1 MKQII
6 YFLTLIVGL
15 WSCSNQSKEKAVD
28 TNLVDTLK
36 MASIDKQS
44 DSNVTDKS
52 QYDSSFIDGL
62 KEFNDFKLFGNFV
75 LVGNDTIYLPEDL
88 PLNREQHF
96 KGLKNGR
103 QFILTLKRTNLT
115 NLMYNFKQITRGNKV
130 INSINGIAVLSAGIV
145 LASEVDED
153 EIAGESYGSAE
164 YWDKS
169 DNYSFAIRIGEKDG
183 NGKVRVKIKLHHIDK
198 KSKNIKLGDSPIMRA
213 E

>member
-6 YFLTLIVGL
+6 YFLALIVGL

-36 MASIDKQS
+36 MASIDNKQT

-88 PLNREQHF
+88 PLNREQLF

-103 QFILTLKRTNLT
+103 QFMLTLKRTNLT
-115 NLMYNFKQITRGNKV
+115 NLTYNFKQITSDNKV
-130 INSINGIAVLSAGIV
+130 I
-145 LASEVDED
+145 
-153 EIAGESYGSAE
+153 
-164 YWDKS
+164 
-169 DNYSFAIRIGEKDG
+169 
-183 NGKVRVKIKLHHIDK
+183 
-198 KSKNIKLGDSPIMRA
+198 
-213 E
+213 